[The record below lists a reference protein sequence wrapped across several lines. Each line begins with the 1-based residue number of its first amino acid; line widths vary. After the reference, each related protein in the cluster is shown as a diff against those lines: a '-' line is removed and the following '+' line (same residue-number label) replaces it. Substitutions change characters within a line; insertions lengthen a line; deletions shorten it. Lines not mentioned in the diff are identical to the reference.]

1 MFSQCDQKF
10 GSQRERNDLKYREC
24 FLFFLI
30 HRHMKE
36 CDNFRSFQ
44 GVLGLL
50 EDSQKEMN
58 RDEPRRVCYGAVL
71 GMIK

>member
-1 MFSQCDQKF
+1 MTKNLVV
-10 GSQRERNDLKYREC
+10 REREKILNIGS
-24 FLFFLI
+24 FFFLI
-30 HRHMKE
+30 HGHMKE
-36 CDNFRSFQ
+36 CDTFRSFQ